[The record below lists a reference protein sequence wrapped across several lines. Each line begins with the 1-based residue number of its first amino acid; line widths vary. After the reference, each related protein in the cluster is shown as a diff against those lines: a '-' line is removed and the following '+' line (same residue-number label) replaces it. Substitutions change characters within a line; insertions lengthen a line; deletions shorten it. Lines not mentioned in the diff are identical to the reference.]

1 MTSDRVAAAHAKVA
15 AAKSDLAAADASV
28 ESARAYVAEMEIE
41 VADHVKK
48 SDAASVTQAA
58 ALAQSLRVGKP
69 ATFPNVPFV
78 AVDHTAR
85 RSAEERLK
93 IAEFALD
100 ELVAEQ
106 NEAQAALDKATE
118 ALHAAARAVLAEE
131 GHALV
136 AKIDNLEGESLR
148 TRVAV
153 ESLARSG
160 VLGWGREIGL
170 NDAAKEILRTNTL
183 LPLGIRNHGLWHD
196 SNTGAELVRQ
206 RFAALIQHQ
215 APATRAA

>member
-1 MTSDRVAAAHAKVA
+1 MTSDRVAAAHAKVTA
-15 AAKSDLAAADASV
+15 TKSNLAAVDESV
-28 ESARAYVAEMEIE
+28 ESARAYVAEIEIE

-48 SDAASVTQAA
+48 SDASVTQAA

-69 ATFPNVPFV
+69 ATFPRAPFV
-78 AVDHTAR
+78 AVDRTAR

-118 ALHAAARAVLAEE
+118 ALHAAARAVLAQE

-136 AKIDNLEGESLR
+136 AKIDKLEGESLR

-170 NDAAKEILRTNTL
+170 NDAAMEILRTNTL